1 VQCAGRYRYNI
12 VEGAESEEAG
22 MIGRENGKW
31 DSAKKS
37 GRFIEENT
45 GKICN
50 ECKDTL
56 EDDHSCKHLHFDDFN
71 REDNMLNNVTCID
84 ARFVDDDSS
93 TDFT

>member
-1 VQCAGRYRYNI
+1 MGPKNALVQCSYCKWYSI
-12 VEGAESEEAG
+12 VTEECVYCNVP
-22 MIGRENGKW
+22 IKC
-31 DSAKKS
+31 KKS
-37 GRFIEENT
+37 ARFIEENT
-45 GKICN
+45 REICN
-50 ECKDTL
+50 ECKGTL